1 MMTRT
6 ELHICED
13 DFRLLDMV
21 ERHVTLQLTFP
32 KALVLPDLA
41 TQPSRSRLVT
51 RRTIFACRTWSK
63 RLVPLQMTFPGT
75 FVSPD
80 ATSQPPGVCLE
91 ALRICE
97 DNFRLPDLVNKV
109 GLPSVKLCN
118 N

>member
-1 MMTRT
+1 MSTGLPAVVTRT

-41 TQPSRSRLVT
+41 SQPSRSRLVT
-51 RRTIFACRTWSK
+51 RRTISACRTWSK
-63 RLVPLQMTFPGT
+63 RLVPLQMTFSGT

-80 ATSQPPGVCLE
+80 APSQTSRSV
-91 ALRICE
+91 LRGT
-97 DNFRLPDLVNKV
+97 PDLR
-109 GLPSVKLCN
+109 GQFPPAGSSQ
-118 N
+118 